1 MIALDNRP
9 AARRLV
15 SVRVLRDLTD
25 QLGPGTSRQFVGEYI
40 RLWDSRY
47 TRLVSALHN
56 TDFPAA
62 MDVVLS
68 IKTASQMAGA
78 ERLAR
83 LAAEAQDLVLSG
95 DHAGLVALLEPLE
108 QCGQDTMHEL
118 GRVLHRL

>member
-9 AARRLV
+9 ATRRLV
-15 SVRVLRDLTD
+15 SVRVLRDLSD
-25 QLGPGTSRQFVGEYI
+25 QLGSGISRQFVGDYI

-47 TRLVSALHN
+47 SRLVSALH
-56 TDFPAA
+56 TADSAAA

-83 LAAEAQDLVLSG
+83 IAAEAQDLVRRE
-95 DHAGLVALLEPLE
+95 DYAGLADLLEPLE
-108 QCGQDTMHEL
+108 ACGQDTMLEL
-118 GRVLHRL
+118 GQVIHRL